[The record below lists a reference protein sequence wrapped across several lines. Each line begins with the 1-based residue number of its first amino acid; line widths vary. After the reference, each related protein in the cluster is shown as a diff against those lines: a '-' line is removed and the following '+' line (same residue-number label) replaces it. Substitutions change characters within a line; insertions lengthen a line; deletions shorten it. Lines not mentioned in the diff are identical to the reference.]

1 MILALGSQP
10 KLKHE
15 KGNWLGDYFKT
26 QSHSHKC
33 EKMQGN
39 ESQHS
44 MFGFPI

>member
-1 MILALGSQP
+1 MLGSQP

-15 KGNWLGDYFKT
+15 KGNGLGDCFKT

-33 EKMQGN
+33 EKMQGS

-44 MFGFPI
+44 MIGFLV